1 MKVFSKYKSTLVNPE
16 IGPSFCVAVYN
27 LSERVVLGTIQM
39 HNSPVRWGQNKMF
52 CALRMPQRSLHV
64 KYNVQQFHVTNRLLR
79 MVVGGLFFCQGKYSD
94 RVDYLSFY
102 LMVTKKTS
110 P

>member
-27 LSERVVLGTIQM
+27 LSERVVLRTIQM
-39 HNSPVRWGQNKMF
+39 HISPVRWGQNKTF

-64 KYNVQQFHVTNRLLR
+64 KYNVQQLHVTNRLLR
-79 MVVGGLFFCQGKYSD
+79 MVVGGPFFLPGKIF
-94 RVDYLSFY
+94 RPCRLS
-102 LMVTKKTS
+102 LLLLDGN
-110 P
+110 